1 MTWRVVFS
9 PEAEEQIIGLY
20 RDIATD
26 RSPEI
31 ATHYTDGIVT
41 YCERLQTFPHRG
53 TSRDDIRPG
62 LRITHYRKRT
72 VIAFTPDRD
81 TGNVMIIG
89 IFYGGQNYEDALA
102 S

>member
-1 MTWRVVFS
+1 MTWHVVFS
-9 PEAEEQIIGLY
+9 PEAEEQIISLY
-20 RDIATD
+20 RDIASD

-41 YCERLQTFPHRG
+41 YCEGLQTFPHRG

-72 VIAFTPDRD
+72 VIAFTPDHD
-81 TGNVMIIG
+81 TGKVMIIG
-89 IFYGGQNYEDALA
+89 IFYGGQDYENTL